1 MGSKGEFSKVA
12 EENKRTHASTKLHR
26 TQGPEKVPENNSHIK
41 SFLQAT
47 NVYESAV
54 TLSIYLHFLR
64 ESAPFN
70 WSSVTRL
77 DSPGTVGE
85 QGMNIYIY
93 IYIKYEL

>member
-93 IYIKYEL
+93 IKYEL